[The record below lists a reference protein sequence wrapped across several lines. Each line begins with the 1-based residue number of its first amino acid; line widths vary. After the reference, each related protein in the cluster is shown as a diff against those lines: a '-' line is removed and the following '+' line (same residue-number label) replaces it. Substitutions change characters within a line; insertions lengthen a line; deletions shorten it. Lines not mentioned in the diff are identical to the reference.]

1 MPAGRPRGIWTPDL
15 VRQRIRTTKL
25 AQRLMAHALG
35 EVEMSQTQ
43 VRAAEILLR
52 KTLPDL
58 SATEMSGTVTHRS
71 LTDYSRDELIAIAS
85 RAGADSEDGRAGE
98 PAQVHPIQ

>member
-1 MPAGRPRGIWTPDL
+1 MARPKGIWTPDL

-25 AQRLMAHALG
+25 AQRLMSHALG
-35 EVEMSQTQ
+35 EVGMTQSQ

-58 SATEMSGTVTHRS
+58 SSTEHSGTINHRS
-71 LTDYSRDELIAIAS
+71 LTEFSRDELIAIAS
-85 RAGADSEDGRAGE
+85 RAGASEADGRAGE
-98 PAQVHPIQ
+98 PAAVHSIQ